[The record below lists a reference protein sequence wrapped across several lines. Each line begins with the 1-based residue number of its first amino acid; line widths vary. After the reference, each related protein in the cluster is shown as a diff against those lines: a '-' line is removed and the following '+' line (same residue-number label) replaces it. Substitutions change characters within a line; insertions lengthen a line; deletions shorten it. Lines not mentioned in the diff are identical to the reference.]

1 MWSFAKTGLFQNAKI
16 RNRILFVNRLLSLLV
31 SILKIKKETLRERLF
46 PVLWIYLRLLDA
58 QFLLYVFGQGILVNQ
73 DVYGLECYI
82 SIAGIP
88 DTVISGCGV
97 P

>member
-46 PVLWIYLRLLDA
+46 LLAEIYLVDYLMPSFFFMSLGRASL
-58 QFLLYVFGQGILVNQ
+58 
-73 DVYGLECYI
+73 
-82 SIAGIP
+82 
-88 DTVISGCGV
+88 
-97 P
+97 